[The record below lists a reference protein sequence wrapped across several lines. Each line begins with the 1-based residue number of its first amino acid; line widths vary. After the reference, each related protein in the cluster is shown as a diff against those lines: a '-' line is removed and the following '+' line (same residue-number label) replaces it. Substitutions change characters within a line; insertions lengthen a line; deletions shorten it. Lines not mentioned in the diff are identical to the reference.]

1 MLPLQP
7 SQPGLQATQS
17 THAARAVRSSCP
29 RSHLRNLRDGR
40 GAFLPSPRA
49 CGAAC
54 TATPSHPL
62 PKTRASTRHLPC
74 VICKRVASGGSHS
87 ALVRTSQLLR
97 AQHRARTPPLAPIS
111 AAHTHIPARHC
122 KPSGATVEVESAA
135 SAFSTPFL
143 LACYTSLYHS
153 QRVSSLPPFVALIA
167 LSRLPARPRANPRH
181 CGPFFAR
188 RLRAPRPP
196 SC

>member
-1 MLPLQP
+1 ML
-7 SQPGLQATQS
+7 
-17 THAARAVRSSCP
+17 RAQCVRLVP
-29 RSHLRNLRDGR
+29 SHLRNLRDGR

-62 PKTRASTRHLPC
+62 PKTRASTRHLPASFASESPREEATALLCAPLSFC
-74 VICKRVASGGSHS
+74 VHS
-87 ALVRTSQLLR
+87 IALVRPRWHPSPQRTHTSQL
-97 AQHRARTPPLAPIS
+97 AT
-111 AAHTHIPARHC
+111 C
-122 KPSGATVEVESAA
+122 KPSGAAVEVESAA
-135 SAFSTPFL
+135 SAFSAPFL

-153 QRVSSLPPFVALIA
+153 QRASSLPPFVALIA
-167 LSRLPARPRANPRH
+167 LSRLPARPRANPRL